1 MGLFDFFKKK
11 PSTEPT
17 KTPPIAQT
25 PADKQFY
32 SIVVAKVVHET
43 ADAVSIYLDIPANL
57 QTVFSYKAGQY
68 ITLRINLDGQTYL
81 RSYSLSSCPH
91 SNNYY
96 RIAVKRKA
104 GGAVSGW
111 LVDKLQR
118 GATLEV
124 FPPLGNFTP
133 SLDPFIDTYFLYAGG
148 SGITPML
155 AIAKT
160 VLSQTKSD
168 VVLLY
173 ANRNEDQIIY
183 QLDLIELNKEYEK
196 RLFVYHI
203 LDEPPAKWTGLKGI
217 FKQAD
222 YTEFLRNTFS
232 GIAINKAEH
241 YICGPTPMM
250 HEVENALSKD
260 LMLTENVVHVE
271 YFEIEKQPHENQHQA
286 TNKDTANKSN
296 TDKSANT
303 TEVSLIIR
311 GKKQVVM
318 VDKNQTILSACLDAG
333 IDAPF
338 MCEAGV
344 CASCKAKVISGKVS
358 MRACYSLSDKEV
370 KDGYILTCQSEPQ
383 TDTLQIT
390 YDV

>member
-17 KTPPIAQT
+17 Q
-25 PADKQFY
+25 ADTAANKQFY

-68 ITLRINLDGQTYL
+68 ITLRINLNNQTYL

-133 SLDPFIDTYFLYAGG
+133 SLDTFTDTYFLYAGG

-183 QLDLIELNKEYEK
+183 QLDLIELSKEYEK
-196 RLFVYHI
+196 RLFIYHI

-222 YTEFLRNTFS
+222 YAEFLRNTFS
-232 GIAINKAEH
+232 GIAVNRAEH

-250 HEVENALSKD
+250 HEVENALTKD
-260 LMLTENVVHVE
+260 LMLPPNVVHVE
-271 YFEIEKQPHENQHQA
+271 YFEIEKQPHENPNQT
-286 TNKDTANKSN
+286 TNKNADNASQSKA
-296 TDKSANT
+296 DKSANT
-303 TEVSLIIR
+303 TELNLTIA

-318 VDKNQTILSACLDAG
+318 IAPNQTILSACLDAG

-358 MRACYSLSDKEV
+358 MRACYSLSDKEI